1 MKTLATRQLTILL
14 SILDFTHLN
23 DQNKVKEFNLK
34 LNSLLKLDEIE
45 GDNSSVKKKKE
56 DEIRM
61 IMLYTNPRPSTPF
74 SKLLNDE
81 LRKENREELKPYFP
95 LLRLLLL
102 SLNKLPR
109 YEGVIWRLIKLKK
122 EESPNFLKYD
132 YRQGNKFFWW
142 GFTSC
147 TTNIAQMRNSHS
159 TEDSNYV
166 EILFCIHSQ
175 RGIEIDL
182 YSCQPHQ
189 EDILLLPGT
198 YLEVINYTE
207 YNLGFYLI
215 TLKELIPED
224 QQKMFPELEEKKTEK
239 QMINDQLEDF
249 QNEKKKKKD
258 RGFEKKKNKKKRL

>member
-34 LNSLLKLDEIE
+34 LNSLLKLDEILE
-45 GDNSSVKKKKE
+45 G

-61 IMLYTNPRPSTPF
+61 IMLYTNPRPFPPF

-122 EESPNFLKYD
+122 
-132 YRQGNKFFWW
+132 
-142 GFTSC
+142 
-147 TTNIAQMRNSHS
+147 
-159 TEDSNYV
+159 
-166 EILFCIHSQ
+166 
-175 RGIEIDL
+175 
-182 YSCQPHQ
+182 
-189 EDILLLPGT
+189 
-198 YLEVINYTE
+198 
-207 YNLGFYLI
+207 
-215 TLKELIPED
+215 
-224 QQKMFPELEEKKTEK
+224 KKAR
-239 QMINDQLEDF
+239 IS
-249 QNEKKKKKD
+249 
-258 RGFEKKKNKKKRL
+258 